1 MSDSA
6 SDSKSSELLNSTFYS
21 STSIN
26 TLDHAKTFRN
36 SLILKEISDQS
47 LNSSIKPCE
56 SILDGDADSSALRR
70 SFGDSTARDSEVQT
84 VNMTTSPSL
93 SALAD
98 ILNERSKYAD
108 QKTRNAQNIESS
120 IIEEEGE
127 EEEEEQDKSVNYGE
141 GVTGSRLG
149 VREEANENLA
159 MASPNLIDIDGSNSI
174 QVASSNLL
182 SFDEPDFLST
192 PRIKPNPQ
200 GPRGKVDTQ
209 PTILEQEI
217 SLPTNLEDKAS
228 VYAETKDTT
237 STIPPLKEGS
247 KPSPPPNKLHHPK
260 VRSNKVEARK
270 YTDSSAQRTTSA
282 GSVLEDT
289 SVHKKKKSIFSFLK
303 KKEPKAAIINNSI
316 LNEKNKISSSSTF
329 STNTQASLKT
339 PEKLKKKSH
348 SSSSIFNSFLR
359 GKIDTSDSP
368 RKEPIRQKKRT
379 PKSKGKKQDIEPRI
393 DTASVSSAESP
404 LLRRNYDD
412 TAVKTD
418 NITKSVDQ
426 RKPTPLN
433 MDLILGGYEHKI
445 NSSLQEQIRKDD
457 DIKNDPQL
465 PTKDNFLSLDYEAPS
480 PAFSK
485 HDTGEVLFPKFLDS
499 HEVDSIVSL
508 ERTRSTKSNKRSSMN
523 SQRRSLTDTLSIKA
537 QSEGMFITEASSVV
551 LSTPDLTK
559 SPASSILKNGR
570 FEYSDNFFR
579 EYSYEGTTN
588 EEQNDFLNIKNDNG
602 PSKKDDI
609 FLDSIERKFDQLV
622 MASDEEKTEVERNV
636 PKSRKGSLK
645 RDSESQSIYADDDN
659 ELISDIMEFA
669 SFINFG
675 DDDLNLDLDLGNTTT
690 PYAAETVELVDRD
703 DKNISGAFNTRN
715 NKETGYTGKYS
726 QSYPAAEQVTTYKD
740 EQQGQFLTYEQDGS
754 EINDNDFENEDFNK
768 RTELPTEVT
777 PRNNAY
783 LPEFEPNRPVSM
795 SFKGL
800 KAPRMN
806 TSFIDS
812 MTPDSPVKSD
822 MTSLGDVD
830 VNGNNEQGVR
840 FSSQII
846 LYDTYGEF
854 EYDRHP
860 EISTCNQLTPQLA
873 QMIKLEL
880 NELKSAMKV
889 HDDSRCYT
897 HFY

>member
-1 MSDSA
+1 MSDSI

-21 STSIN
+21 SNSIN
-26 TLDHAKTFRN
+26 TLDHARTFRN
-36 SLILKEISDQS
+36 SLILKEISNQS
-47 LNSSIKPCE
+47 LSSSIKPSE
-56 SILDGDADSSALRR
+56 SFLDENAE
-70 SFGDSTARDSEVQT
+70 STAVSQRSLGGAIQSSEVQT

-108 QKTRNAQNIESS
+108 LKTRKAQNIESL
-120 IIEEEGE
+120 IIEEEE
-127 EEEEEQDKSVNYGE
+127 DAEEQDSSVNYNE
-141 GVTGSRLG
+141 RVTESRLG
-149 VREEANENLA
+149 IPEEVNEDVA
-159 MASPNLIDIDGSNSI
+159 IASPNLIDIDGSSSI
-174 QVASSNLL
+174 QVASSNLP

-192 PRIKPNPQ
+192 PKVKPEFPNP
-200 GPRGKVDTQ
+200 PSKVHIQ
-209 PTILEQEI
+209 PTIIEQDNSPPVKLDHKPLVKSE
-217 SLPTNLEDKAS
+217 TKAS
-228 VYAETKDTT
+228 THN
-237 STIPPLKEGS
+237 IGPLKENS
-247 KPSPPPNKLHHPK
+247 KPLPPSSKLHNPK
-260 VRSNKVEARK
+260 VRSNKLEARK
-270 YTDSSAQRTTSA
+270 YTDSLAQRTTSA

-303 KKEPKAAIINNSI
+303 KKEPKAALKHHSI
-316 LNEKNKISSSSTF
+316 LNEGNRMSSSSTF
-329 STNTQASLKT
+329 SMNTPTSSKT

-348 SSSSIFNSFLR
+348 SSSSIFNSFLK
-359 GKIDTSDSP
+359 GKIETSESP
-368 RKEPIRQKKRT
+368 QKEPIRHKKRT
-379 PKSKGKKQDIEPRI
+379 PKSKDKKKDIELPL
-393 DTASVSSAESP
+393 DTTSVSSIESP
-404 LLRRNYDD
+404 LLRNNFDD
-412 TAVKTD
+412 IPIKADQK
-418 NITKSVDQ
+418 TKSVDQ

-433 MDLILGGYEHKI
+433 MDLILGGNE
-445 NSSLQEQIRKDD
+445 NQ
-457 DIKNDPQL
+457 KNNTSPKQAREDSVVNNDSQL
-465 PTKDNFLSLDYEAPS
+465 PSRDTFLSLEYEAPS

-570 FEYSDNFFR
+570 FEYSENFSR
-579 EYSYEGTTN
+579 EYSYEGITN
-588 EEQNDFLNIKNDNG
+588 EEHNNILTISNDNDPFQKG
-602 PSKKDDI
+602 DV
-609 FLDSIERKFDQLV
+609 FLDSIEQKFDQLV
-622 MASDEEKTEVERNV
+622 MASDEEKTEGENEV
-636 PKSRKGSLK
+636 PKPRKEPVKKTLEGK
-645 RDSESQSIYADDDN
+645 NTYADDDD

-675 DDDLNLDLDLGNTTT
+675 DDDLNLDLDLGNTTA
-690 PYAAETVELVDRD
+690 PYAIEGSKVVDT
-703 DKNISGAFNTRN
+703 KNINSSNAFYTKG
-715 NKETGYTGKYS
+715 NKEPSHTGEES
-726 QSYPAAEQVTTYKD
+726 QLYPVVGQATTY
-740 EQQGQFLTYEQDGS
+740 ENGHQNELLSYEQDDSGLT
-754 EINDNDFENEDFNK
+754 DNDFENEDFNK
-768 RTELPTEVT
+768 HTELPVEVT

-800 KAPRMN
+800 KAPGMD
-806 TSFIDS
+806 TSFIDF

-822 MTSLGDVD
+822 VTSLGEIDVKD
-830 VNGNNEQGVR
+830 NDGHGVR

-880 NELKSAMKV
+880 NELKSAMEV